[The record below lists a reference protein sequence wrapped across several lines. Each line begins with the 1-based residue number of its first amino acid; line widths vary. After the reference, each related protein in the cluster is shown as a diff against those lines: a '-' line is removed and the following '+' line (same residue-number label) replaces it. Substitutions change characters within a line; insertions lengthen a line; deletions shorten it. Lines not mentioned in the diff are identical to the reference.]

1 MHKFKKTIKLISA
14 LALILISN
22 KLFAQTNTS
31 PTQTVC
37 AGSLSEPYLM
47 NPTTTGSTYQWSLSG
62 GGTLNNGTASD
73 NITVDWGFSTGTY
86 TITVIETD
94 VNGCQGAPVIVDVT
108 VISSTIS
115 TSNVTEC
122 ITYSWNGQT
131 YTSSGVYNYTTTNA
145 SGCDSTATL
154 NLTINPPTTSILNVT
169 ECIIYSWNGQTYT
182 SSGVYNFATTNAG
195 GCDSTA
201 TLNLTINPSNVSST
215 NVTECDTYTWNGQTY
230 TSSGV
235 YTFATA
241 NSNGCDST
249 ATLNLTINPPTT
261 SISNI
266 TECDT
271 YDWNGQTYTSTG
283 IYNFTTTNA
292 NGCDSTATLNLTI
305 NPSTSSTS
313 NVTECDTYDWNGQT
327 YTSSGVYTFATTNSN
342 GCDSTATLNLTI
354 NSFTSTPLASNQ
366 TACLGTAI
374 PDLIA
379 TGIGSTFTWYSDIS
393 LTIFLANNSPF
404 STGQTAAGTYTYY
417 VTDSQY
423 GCESSATSVTLIIY
437 ASPITG
443 PINHW

>member
-1 MHKFKKTIKLISA
+1 MKKLKNTIKLISIVV
-14 LALILISN
+14 LLLISN

-94 VNGCQGAPVIVDVT
+94 VNGCLGAPVIVDVT
-108 VISSTIS
+108 IISPAIS
-115 TSNVTEC
+115 NSNVTEC
-122 ITYSWNGQT
+122 IT
-131 YTSSGVYNYTTTNA
+131 
-145 SGCDSTATL
+145 
-154 NLTINPPTTSILNVT
+154 
-169 ECIIYSWNGQTYT
+169 YSWNGQTYT

-235 YTFATA
+235 YTFATT

-249 ATLNLTINPPTT
+249 ATLNLTINQPTT

-271 YDWNGQTYTSTG
+271 YDWNGQPYTSTG
-283 IYNFTTTNA
+283 IYNFTTINA
-292 NGCDSTATLNLTI
+292 NGCDSTR
-305 NPSTSSTS
+305 S
-313 NVTECDTYDWNGQT
+313 
-327 YTSSGVYTFATTNSN
+327 
-342 GCDSTATLNLTI
+342 
-354 NSFTSTPLASNQ
+354 
-366 TACLGTAI
+366 
-374 PDLIA
+374 LIK
-379 TGIGSTFTWYSDIS
+379 IKK
-393 LTIFLANNSPF
+393 
-404 STGQTAAGTYTYY
+404 
-417 VTDSQY
+417 
-423 GCESSATSVTLIIY
+423 
-437 ASPITG
+437 
-443 PINHW
+443 

>member
-94 VNGCQGAPVIVDVT
+94 VNGCQGSPVIVDVT
-108 VISSTIS
+108 IISPAIS
-115 TSNVTEC
+115 NSNVTEC
-122 ITYSWNGQT
+122 ITYS
-131 YTSSGVYNYTTTNA
+131 
-145 SGCDSTATL
+145 
-154 NLTINPPTTSILNVT
+154 
-169 ECIIYSWNGQTYT
+169 
-182 SSGVYNFATTNAG
+182 
-195 GCDSTA
+195 
-201 TLNLTINPSNVSST
+201 
-215 NVTECDTYTWNGQTY
+215 
-230 TSSGV
+230 
-235 YTFATA
+235 
-241 NSNGCDST
+241 
-249 ATLNLTINPPTT
+249 
-261 SISNI
+261 
-266 TECDT
+266 
-271 YDWNGQTYTSTG
+271 WNGQTYTSTG

-366 TACLGTAI
+366 TACFGTAI

-393 LTIFLANNSPF
+393 LTILVANNSPF
-404 STGQTAAGTYTYY
+404 STGQTAVGTYTYY
-417 VTDSQY
+417 VTDSQN
-423 GCESSATSVTLIIY
+423 GCESSATAVTLIIY